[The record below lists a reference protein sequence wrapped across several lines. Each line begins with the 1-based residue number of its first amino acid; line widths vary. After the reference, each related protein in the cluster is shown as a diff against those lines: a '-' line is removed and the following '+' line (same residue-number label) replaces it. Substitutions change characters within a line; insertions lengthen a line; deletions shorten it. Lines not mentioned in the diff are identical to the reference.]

1 MAQQTNSPEEEQ
13 QSPSQEERTAPEQD
27 EQPPPSQQ
35 EQTAPEQEE
44 QPPSE
49 QEPTA
54 HEGSFY
60 GQPVFDIPTEG
71 SLPTFFHILAASL
84 GVTPESRRLRRR
96 QAREGNTEDAQQG
109 PSFMPLL
116 FAVAAIIVATGIMA
130 AMPESS
136 DPLPTSM
143 MGVWQTSS
151 EQYADR
157 GFEIKPQQITFQQGE
172 ADKYTTH
179 PITRLRATPTEAG
192 ATLYVVEYD
201 NAGDTYEFSFVYQ
214 QDEETIRFK
223 NQPLIAWRKD

>member
-1 MAQQTNSPEEEQ
+1 VAQQTNSPEEEQ
-13 QSPSQEERTAPEQD
+13 QAPSQEERTAPEQD

-54 HEGSFY
+54 HERSFF
-60 GQPVFDIPTEG
+60 GQPVFEIPTEG
-71 SLPTFFHILAASL
+71 GLPTFFHILAASL

-96 QAREGNTEDAQQG
+96 QAREDNGEAAQR
-109 PSFMPLL
+109 SRFMPLL
-116 FAVAAIIVATGIMA
+116 ASAAAIIIAIGITA
-130 AMPESS
+130 ALPESS
-136 DPLPTSM
+136 DPLPISVIGM
-143 MGVWQTSS
+143 WQTSS

-223 NQPLIAWRKD
+223 NQPLIAWRKH